1 MLELEFKSGNY
12 KEFIQYLSE
21 LLHVPATE
29 DFIELPSSIGEGYYK
44 ALELPNGLQSLISEI
59 DYHSDVL
66 FRRASEDEV
75 YCTIHFNEIKISDSY
90 KFIQDGNVFEDK
102 NEKRIG
108 VTLTS
113 NADKLDLI
121 IKKGTYSKT
130 INILI
135 PSHWLNDNLSR
146 FDEMESL
153 KKYTLFSNTLTHPEP
168 FDAQYRILF
177 NEVFNISKSHPMYN
191 LILKNRIM
199 LMLEHFLS
207 RLFKNLQGSN
217 NRPHKKIK
225 ATDLSKLMEIE
236 SLLVKDFSLQ
246 PPTIMSLAE
255 NAGMS
260 VSKLKTAFKKVYGTG
275 IYEYY
280 QKNRMQKARSLLLT
294 GQFTV
299 KEVGL
304 RLGYTNLSNFS
315 LAFKKEFGILPSQV

>member
-21 LLHVPATE
+21 LLHVPAAD
-29 DFIELPSSIGEGYYK
+29 DFIELPPLVGKGYYK

-59 DYHSDVL
+59 EYQNDVL
-66 FRRASEDEV
+66 FRRLSDDQL
-75 YCTIHFNEIKISDSY
+75 YCTIHFNDVKINESY
-90 KFIQDGNVFEDK
+90 KFIKDGDVFEDK
-102 NEKRIG
+102 SEKRIG
-108 VTLTS
+108 VTLTA
-113 NADKLDLI
+113 NTDKLDLI
-121 IKKGTYSKT
+121 VKKETYSKT

-135 PSHWLNDNLSR
+135 PKNWLQENLNR
-146 FDEMESL
+146 FDELESL
-153 KKYTLFSNTLTHPEP
+153 TKFTLFNNTLTHPEP

-177 NEVFNISKSHPMYN
+177 NEVFHISRTHPMYN
-191 LILKNRIM
+191 LILKNRVM

-207 RLFKNLQGSN
+207 HLYKNLQGTN

-225 ATDLSKLMEIE
+225 PADLSKLMEIE
-236 SLLVKDFSLQ
+236 SMLVKDFSLQ
-246 PPTIMSLAE
+246 PPTIMWLAE

-294 GQFTV
+294 GQYNV

-304 RLGYTNLSNFS
+304 KLGYTNLSNFS
-315 LAFKKEFGILPSQV
+315 LAFRKEFGILPSQV